1 MRIKTYTGT
10 AMTDIMAQIK
20 RDLGDHAI
28 IVSSRTLDDGSLRV
42 SAALDEEP
50 VVDVVDTLVD
60 GVEDPALLF
69 GGIRDYGALP
79 DPDMDNRL
87 DRISRALMWHHVPS
101 GLHEKIMTQAEQSKG
116 KTPRSIL
123 ADALAALFRFH
134 PLGAERYETPIM
146 LVGQPG
152 AGKTTTV
159 AKLAAR
165 AVMDNLNV
173 AVITADT
180 VRAGGVEQLAAFTK
194 VLKINLAKV
203 NTPDQLKAALKDASK
218 ADQILI
224 DCPGVNAF
232 DPASMKEL
240 FAYAKAAHIE
250 IIATIPAGL
259 DADEAADIARA
270 FAVLGARGI
279 IPTRLD
285 VARRLGGVLS
295 GADQANLAFVG
306 MGDKPDIAD
315 GFTPLD
321 ASRLASLLLPAEE
334 KVK

>member
-1 MRIKTYTGT
+1 MRLKTYTGPV
-10 AMTDIMAQIK
+10 MNDIMSQIK
-20 RDLGDHAI
+20 RDLGQDAI
-28 IVSSRTLDDGSLRV
+28 IVSSRTMDDGSLRV
-42 SAALDEEP
+42 TAALDDEP
-50 VVDVVDTLVD
+50 VVEEVETLVD
-60 GVEDPALLF
+60 GVDDPALLF

-101 GLHEKIMTQAEQSKG
+101 GLHEKIMTHAEQSQG

-123 ADALAALFRFH
+123 SDALSSLFRFH
-134 PLGAERYETPIM
+134 PLTADRYETPIM

-152 AGKTTTV
+152 AGKTTTI

-165 AVMDNLNV
+165 AAMEELNV

-180 VRAGGVEQLAAFTK
+180 HRAGGVEQLAAFTK
-194 VLKINLAKV
+194 LLKIELAKV
-203 NTPDQLKAALKDASK
+203 STPDQLKKALRDASS
-218 ADQILI
+218 ADQVFI

-240 FAYAKAAHIE
+240 FSFAKAAHIE
-250 IIATIPAGL
+250 IVITLSAGM
-259 DADEAADIARA
+259 DADESADVARA

-285 VARRLGGVLS
+285 MTRRLGGILS
-295 GADQANLAFVG
+295 GAEQAGLAFVG
-306 MGDKPDIAD
+306 MGNKPDIAD
-315 GFTPLD
+315 GFVPLD
-321 ASRLASLLLPAEE
+321 AVRLAALLLPSEE
-334 KVK
+334 K